1 MMSILN
7 RCCDRNKLRCFTP
20 ERQRREEPQLRC
32 FTPERRRRE
41 EPHLLLLAIAV
52 LFQTIMPAAQ
62 AQPTAQK
69 ALEQRLV
76 RALGDPDPALLE
88 RAARRLGLAGMI
100 RGLQGSR
107 PVRRAIL
114 EAAPL
119 LDRPWFLLPPLIAV
133 MRDGRDRTMASQAAA
148 AVLAI
153 TEGLRAP
160 ELERS
165 EEIAPLRLELSNGLR
180 RVAADRAISLDVRVL
195 AVLALAQI
203 GDVVPERDPGPL
215 LAFLA
220 DPEPRI
226 RETAVELF
234 AAGAPAPVLARLARL
249 VTEDGS
255 MSVARAAAVALC
267 ARVSPQQPRR
277 RGDVSRELEY
287 SALRGVRA
295 FSRIRQIVE
304 SLDATDDQLVDLARC
319 LARSRSAEDR
329 RALAQLRRRSPR
341 LRRLLR
347 HQR

>member
-1 MMSILN
+1 M
-7 RCCDRNKLRCFTP
+7 
-20 ERQRREEPQLRC
+20 
-32 FTPERRRRE
+32 
-41 EPHLLLLAIAV
+41 IA
-52 LFQTIMPAAQ
+52 PAARAEPV
-62 AQPTAQK
+62 AQT

-100 RGLQGSR
+100 RGLRGSR

-119 LDRPWFLLPPLIAV
+119 LDRPWFLLPALIAV
-133 MRDGRDRTMASQAAA
+133 MQDGRDRTMASQAAS

-153 TEGLRAP
+153 TEDLRTP
-160 ELERS
+160 ELACS
-165 EEIAPLRLELSNGLR
+165 EEIAPLRLELSGGLR

-195 AVLALAQI
+195 ALLALAQI

-234 AAGAPAPVLARLARL
+234 AAGAPAPVLARVSRL
-249 VTEDGS
+249 VTEDS
-255 MSVARAAAVALC
+255 TMSVARAAAVALC
-267 ARVSPQQPRR
+267 ARVSPRRHRAPR
-277 RGDVSRELEY
+277 EPEY
-287 SALRGVRA
+287 SALRGVGA
-295 FSRIRQIVE
+295 FSRIRQIAE

-319 LARSRSAEDR
+319 LARSGSAEDR

-347 HQR
+347 RLR

>member
-7 RCCDRNKLRCFTP
+7 RCCDRNKLL
-20 ERQRREEPQLRC
+20 Q
-32 FTPERRRRE
+32 
-41 EPHLLLLAIAV
+41 LAIV
-52 LFQTIMPAAQ
+52 LLFQLVVSGGR
-62 AQPTAQK
+62 AQPAVQK

-76 RALGDPDPALLE
+76 RALGDPDPAHLE

-100 RGLQGSR
+100 RGLGGSR

-119 LDRPWFLLPPLIAV
+119 LDRPWFLLPRLIGI
-133 MRDGRDRTMASQAAA
+133 MRDGRDRTMASRAAA

-153 TEGLRAP
+153 TEGLRVPA
-160 ELERS
+160 LERS
-165 EEIAPLRLELSNGLR
+165 EEIASLRLQLSRGLQ
-180 RVAADRAISLDVRVL
+180 RVAGHRDISLDVRVL

-220 DPEPRI
+220 DPEPRM

-249 VTEDGS
+249 VTEDRS
-255 MSVARAAAVALC
+255 MPVARAAAVALC
-267 ARVSPQQPRR
+267 ARVSPRQPRR
-277 RGDVSRELEY
+277 RRHTPRELEY

-347 HQR
+347 RLR